1 MAGTLIAPVVDGK
14 IKETESQTS
23 LKNAKEKEKKS
34 TTSKDTFLKLLV
46 AEVKNQDPLQPTSNT
61 EWVSQY
67 ATFSELETMQNMS
80 ASLDVSRAS
89 SLVGKTVMIQTTN
102 ESGKVSEIQ
111 GRVDYITYESGK
123 VYVSVN
129 GSNYSLDDVR
139 NVIDDQYLSAFDNVY
154 AWTVALNKLPAYE
167 SLKLEDALEVEALYT
182 EYAKMSD
189 YEKTFVAKENADKI
203 VKYFERIQTIKQSK
217 EEDGKAEAEEVED
230 KKTEEVQKP
239 ETGEATKPE
248 ESGAVTP
255 ETPKEE
261 QEETKD
267 AGAEGTGT
275 GESGDAASDQK

>member
-89 SLVGKTVMIQTTN
+89 SLVGKTVMIQTTS

-154 AWTVALNKLPAYE
+154 AWTIRLNKLPSYE
-167 SLKLEDALEVEALYT
+167 NLKLEDTLEVEDLYT
-182 EYAKMSD
+182 KYAKMSD
-189 YEKTFVAKENADKI
+189 YEKTFVANENAEKI
-203 VKYFERIQTIKQSK
+203 VKYFERIQAIKQSK
-217 EEDGKAEAEEVED
+217 EEEGKAEEEVED

-239 ETGEATKPE
+239 EAGEATKPK

-255 ETPKEE
+255 EAPKEN

-267 AGAEGTGT
+267 TESDGTGT
-275 GESGDAASDQK
+275 EKSGDAENA

>member
-1 MAGTLIAPVVDGK
+1 MAGALVAPVVDGK

-89 SLVGKTVMIQTTN
+89 SLVGKTVMIQTTS

-154 AWTVALNKLPAYE
+154 AWTIRLNKLPSYE
-167 SLKLEDALEVEALYT
+167 DLKLENELEVEDLFT
-182 EYAKMSD
+182 KYAKMSD
-189 YEKTFVAKENADKI
+189 YEKTFVANENAEKI
-203 VKYFERIQTIKQSK
+203 VKYFERIQEIKKSQ
-217 EEDGKAEAEEVED
+217 AEEE
-230 KKTEEVQKP
+230 KEEVQKP
-239 ETGEATKPE
+239 ETDK
-248 ESGAVTP
+248 
-255 ETPKEE
+255 ETNTE
-261 QEETKD
+261 
-267 AGAEGTGT
+267 AEGTET
-275 GESGDAASDQK
+275 ESSGGAESTQ